1 MQCLC
6 LNNSKTLI
14 IKKNHQFSMTFN
26 IIYVE
31 FLMELKM
38 LKKTNIKVIIDSF
51 VLLIIAAAVGTIVS
65 FVAQLF
71 MISAKNIYQF
81 LFYNDD
87 FILSLDIGG
96 VSLNMIPLLICVPC
110 SIIVGLLM
118 YSLKLPRWFGPADT
132 IYAAHHRAGTLD
144 LKGGFGSTLASFISI
159 SGGASVGIYG
169 PLVHFGATVSSFIR
183 RQSFIPKIPHD
194 IIIGSGVAAAISAGF
209 GAPIAGIIF
218 AHETVLRHFSMKAV
232 AALAISSMA
241 ANFFANEIGIVN
253 PPLLLSAIKFEMSEI
268 LTSLALIGPLA
279 AIIAICFMKLI
290 IFLGTIPSKMKL
302 QPWQAPLIAG
312 FACGLCGMMFSE
324 ILGLGTETLMSVI
337 TSEQSIKYLIALL
350 VGKLI
355 LTSLCIGFGL
365 FGGTFSPALFLG
377 GVLGALIFQLP
388 ITSTNPDLLSV
399 LAVSGMAAVSSSVI
413 GAPITAIILV
423 LELTGSYE
431 YAIAAT
437 FPIVICSFIT
447 SRTFGNSLFD
457 KQLISRGV
465 AITNGREQIL
475 LNEVLINDYV
485 DKRYTKLDG
494 KTSID
499 NAIKILTK
507 ANTTEGYIVLKDN
520 KYIGKIS
527 LINLINKK
535 KPGLINYIEKKE
547 LVIDP
552 SSNLM
557 FVIKKLSSFVGESIT
572 IVNKKTGKMKGII
585 SENDVLKAYLE
596 ISNEINQIEKH

>member
-1 MQCLC
+1 
-6 LNNSKTLI
+6 
-14 IKKNHQFSMTFN
+14 MTFYK
-26 IIYVE
+26 IYIV

-87 FILSLDIGG
+87 FILTLDIGG

-169 PLVHFGATVSSFIR
+169 PLVHFGATVSSLIR

-279 AIIAICFMKLI
+279 AIVAICFMKLI
-290 IFLGTIPSKMKL
+290 VFLGTIPSKIKL

-312 FACGLCGMMFSE
+312 FACGLCGMIFSE

-337 TSEQSIKYLIALL
+337 TSEQNMKYLIALL
-350 VGKLI
+350 IGKLI
-355 LTSLCIGFGL
+355 LTSLCIGFGF

-377 GVLGALIFQLP
+377 GMLGALIFQLP

-557 FVIKKLSSFVGESIT
+557 FVIKKLSSFVGESIP
-572 IVNKKTGKMKGII
+572 IVNKKTGKMNGII
-585 SENDVLKAYLE
+585 SENNVLKAYLE

>member
-1 MQCLC
+1 
-6 LNNSKTLI
+6 
-14 IKKNHQFSMTFN
+14 MTFYK
-26 IIYVE
+26 IYVVI
-31 FLMELKM
+31 LMELEM
-38 LKKTNIKVIIDSF
+38 LKKINIKVIIDSF
-51 VLLIIAAAVGTIVS
+51 TLLIIAAVVGTIVS

-87 FILSLDIGG
+87 FILTLDFGG

-118 YSLKLPRWFGPADT
+118 YYLKLPRWFGPADT
-132 IYAAHHRAGTLD
+132 IYAAHHRAGILD

-169 PLVHFGATVSSFIR
+169 PLVHFGATVSSLIR
-183 RQSFIPKIPHD
+183 RQTFIPKIPHD

-218 AHETVLRHFSMKAV
+218 AHETVLRHFSMRAV

-241 ANFFANEIGIVN
+241 ANFFAKEIGIVN
-253 PPLLLSAIKFEMSEI
+253 PPLLLSAITFEMSEI

-290 IFLGTIPSKMKL
+290 VFLGTIPSKIKL

-312 FACGLCGMMFSE
+312 FACGLCGMIFSE
-324 ILGLGTETLMSVI
+324 ILGLGTETLISVI
-337 TSEQSIKYLIALL
+337 TSEQNIKYLMALL

-355 LTSLCIGFGL
+355 LTSLCIGFGF

-377 GVLGALIFQLP
+377 GVLGALIFHLP

-465 AITNGREQIL
+465 AITKGREQIL

-485 DKRYTKLDG
+485 DKKYTKLDV

-499 NAIKILTK
+499 NAIKILIK
-507 ANTTEGYIVLKDN
+507 ANTTEGYIVLKDD

-535 KPGLINYIEKKE
+535 SPSLINYIEKKE
-547 LVIDP
+547 LIIDP

-557 FVIKKLSSFVGESIT
+557 FVIKKLAGFVGESIP
-572 IVNKKTGKMKGII
+572 IVNKKTGKMNGII
-585 SENDVLKAYLE
+585 SENNVLKAYLE

>member
-1 MQCLC
+1 
-6 LNNSKTLI
+6 
-14 IKKNHQFSMTFN
+14 
-26 IIYVE
+26 
-31 FLMELKM
+31 M

-87 FILSLDIGG
+87 FILTLDIGS

-118 YSLKLPRWFGPADT
+118 YYLKLPRWFGPADT

-169 PLVHFGATVSSFIR
+169 PLVHFGATVSSLIR

-218 AHETVLRHFSMKAV
+218 AHETVLRHFSMRAV

-241 ANFFANEIGIVN
+241 ANFFAKEIGIVN
-253 PPLLLSAIKFEMSEI
+253 PPLLLSAITFEMSEI

-290 IFLGTIPSKMKL
+290 VFLGTIPSKIKL

-312 FACGLCGMMFSE
+312 FACGLCGMIFSE
-324 ILGLGTETLMSVI
+324 ILGLGTETLISVI
-337 TSEQSIKYLIALL
+337 TNEQNIKYLIALL

-355 LTSLCIGFGL
+355 LTSLCIGFGF

-377 GVLGALIFQLP
+377 GVLGALIFHLP

-465 AITNGREQIL
+465 AITKGREQIL

-485 DKRYTKLDG
+485 DKKYTKLDV

-499 NAIKILTK
+499 NAIKILIK
-507 ANTTEGYIVLKDN
+507 ANTTEGYIVLKDD

-535 KPGLINYIEKKE
+535 SPSLINYIEKKE
-547 LVIDP
+547 LIIDP

-557 FVIKKLSSFVGESIT
+557 FVIKKLAGFVGESIP
-572 IVNKKTGKMKGII
+572 IVNKKTGKMNGII
-585 SENDVLKAYLE
+585 SENNVLKAYLE
-596 ISNEINQIEKH
+596 ISSEINQIEKH

>member
-1 MQCLC
+1 M
-6 LNNSKTLI
+6 
-14 IKKNHQFSMTFN
+14 
-26 IIYVE
+26 
-31 FLMELKM
+31 
-38 LKKTNIKVIIDSF
+38 
-51 VLLIIAAAVGTIVS
+51 IAALVGTIVS

-87 FILSLDIGG
+87 FILTLVIGG

-110 SIIVGLLM
+110 SIIVGSLM
-118 YSLKLPRWFGPADT
+118 YYLKLPRWFGPADT
-132 IYAAHHRAGTLD
+132 IYAAHHRAGALD

-183 RQSFIPKIPHD
+183 KQSFIPKIPHD

-232 AALAISSMA
+232 AALAISSIA
-241 ANFFANEIGIVN
+241 ANFFANEIGIVS
-253 PPLLLSAIKFEMSEI
+253 PPLLLSAITFEMSEI

-279 AIIAICFMKLI
+279 AIIAICFMKFIL
-290 IFLGTIPSKMKL
+290 FLGTIPSKIKL

-312 FACGLCGMMFSE
+312 FACGLCGMIFSE

-337 TSEQSIKYLIALL
+337 TSEQSIMYLIALL
-350 VGKLI
+350 IGKLI
-355 LTSLCIGFGL
+355 LTSLCIGFGF

-465 AITNGREQIL
+465 AITKGREQIL
-475 LNEVLINDYV
+475 LNEILINDYI
-485 DKRYTKLDG
+485 DKRYTKLNI
-494 KTSID
+494 KTSLE

-547 LVIDP
+547 LVID
-552 SSNLM
+552 SGSNLM
-557 FVIKKLSSFVGESIT
+557 FVIKKLAGFVGESIP
-572 IVNKKTGKMKGII
+572 IVNKKTGKMSGII

>member
-1 MQCLC
+1 
-6 LNNSKTLI
+6 
-14 IKKNHQFSMTFN
+14 
-26 IIYVE
+26 
-31 FLMELKM
+31 M

-87 FILSLDIGG
+87 FILTLDIGS

-118 YSLKLPRWFGPADT
+118 YYLKLPRWFGPADT
-132 IYAAHHRAGTLD
+132 IYAAHHRAGILD

-169 PLVHFGATVSSFIR
+169 PLVHFGATVSSLIR

-218 AHETVLRHFSMKAV
+218 AHETVLRHFSMRAV

-241 ANFFANEIGIVN
+241 ANFFAKEIGIVN
-253 PPLLLSAIKFEMSEI
+253 PPLLLSAITFEMSEI

-290 IFLGTIPSKMKL
+290 VFLGTIPSKIKL

-312 FACGLCGMMFSE
+312 FACGLCGMIFSE
-324 ILGLGTETLMSVI
+324 ILGLGTETLISVI
-337 TSEQSIKYLIALL
+337 TNEQNIKYLIALL

-355 LTSLCIGFGL
+355 LTSLCIGFGF

-377 GVLGALIFQLP
+377 GVLGALIFHLP

-465 AITNGREQIL
+465 AITKGREQIL

-485 DKRYTKLDG
+485 DKKYTKLDV

-499 NAIKILTK
+499 NAIKILIK
-507 ANTTEGYIVLKDN
+507 ANTTEGYIVLKDD

-535 KPGLINYIEKKE
+535 RPSLINYIEKKE

-557 FVIKKLSSFVGESIT
+557 FVIKKLAGFVGESIP
-572 IVNKKTGKMKGII
+572 IVNKKTGKMNGII
-585 SENDVLKAYLE
+585 SENNVLKAYLE